1 VDAIYVEAAHGVLIE
16 ERLAGARPGARWADV
31 SIGDRKVLAR
41 VPDDLRVARGD
52 LIAVRVGAPKS
63 NQLAHVLPTT
73 TVSRAVAPDPNA
85 SIGR

>member
-1 VDAIYVEAAHGVLIE
+1 
-16 ERLAGARPGARWADV
+16 
-31 SIGDRKVLAR
+31 